1 MALSIHYVRCKSL
14 PASLTKRKR
23 IIIMGVWDKYDY
35 WVSYID
41 PNEMSRRWVKT
52 NIENIGEII
61 QHVFDKGGFK
71 VEILKYKGE

>member
-1 MALSIHYVRCKSL
+1 MKERNN
-14 PASLTKRKR
+14 
-23 IIIMGVWDKYDY
+23 MGVWDKYDY

-61 QHVFDKGGFK
+61 QHVFDNGGFK

>member
-1 MALSIHYVRCKSL
+1 ME
-14 PASLTKRKR
+14 
-23 IIIMGVWDKYDY
+23 VWDKYDY

-52 NIENIGEII
+52 NAENIGEII
-61 QHVFDKGGFK
+61 QHVFDNGGFK